1 MNAEEIRRQAQDEN
15 TSPEILAKLAKR
27 KDKEILRLV
36 AGNPNTPVETL
47 EKLGEEFSDAIVAN
61 PIFDL
66 LLLEN
71 PENKF
76 LLLSLARASTTS
88 VDKLKELASC
98 REEIIVKAVVKNSKT
113 PASILDNAYKNL
125 GHRLPVKAFLENQNT
140 GDATLA
146 RMIMRFSG
154 ITESDYRSILEHPNV
169 SEITTNMIKLKD
181 KRKNIP
187 ARFLEKFA
195 SNEDR
200 NIRCQVSRYP
210 SVSAKVLEK
219 LSLDDDTWIRKNV
232 AAHSNTSI
240 ETIKKLAIDENREI
254 RAAVAASNNISSEL
268 AKLLSQD
275 ENHYVREKIAK
286 NLKTPIEIINKLV
299 EDDEP
304 EVRGAVAARKDISE
318 ENAYILAHDVSVEVI
333 EELANNKN
341 TPTKIYQVLKQ
352 FCRSTRYNE
361 SLRFH
366 KYGSISKYFQELSAI
381 NIPEEIANKIAE
393 KEISHIQNLFL
404 REEHESI
411 RRRNF
416 LALKEIINSRKN
428 TSRIATRTNNR
439 ICRLLATNK
448 NISDNVFHQLL
459 ENENF
464 YICLGFTDNPNTP
477 SEILNKLSENENY
490 CIRKGVAKHVNTSIK
505 TLDILKND
513 RNISVRENVAQNPK
527 ISPEI
532 IEELASDSVPLVR
545 RAIAQNTQTPAA
557 ILDKLKS
564 DRSLSVRR
572 AVAENTH
579 TSINTLKELLNDEAP
594 KVIESAKHSLMR
606 RSL

>member
-1 MNAEEIRRQAQDEN
+1 MDAEQIWRQAQDEN
-15 TSPEILAKLAKR
+15 TSPEILAKLAKS

-36 AGNPNTPVETL
+36 AGNPNTPVKIL
-47 EKLGEEFSDAIVAN
+47 EKLGEEFPDAIVAN
-61 PIFDL
+61 PIFNL
-66 LLLEN
+66 LLIEN

-113 PASILDNAYKNL
+113 PASILDNAYKSL
-125 GHRLPVKAFLENQNT
+125 GHRLPIKAFLENRNT

-146 RMIMRFSG
+146 RIVMRFSG
-154 ITESDYRSILEHPNV
+154 KTESDYRSILEHPNA
-169 SEITTNMIKLKD
+169 SEITINMIKLKD

-187 ARFLEKFA
+187 ARFLEEFA

-210 SVSAKVLEK
+210 NVSAKVLEK
-219 LSLDDDTWIRKNV
+219 LSLDNDTWIRKNV
-232 AAHSNTSI
+232 AAHPNTSI
-240 ETIKKLAIDENREI
+240 KTIEKLARDEHFEVRY
-254 RAAVAASNNISSEL
+254 AVATSNNISPKL
-268 AKLLSQD
+268 AQLLLQD
-275 ENHYVREKIAK
+275 ENHYVRKEIAR
-286 NLKTPIEIINKLV
+286 NIKTPIEIIDKLV

-341 TPTKIYQVLKQ
+341 APTKIHRVLKQ
-352 FCRSTRYNE
+352 FCTSTKYYE

-366 KYGSISKYFQELSAI
+366 EYGSISKYFQELSAI

-393 KEISHIQNLFL
+393 KEISHIQNLL
-404 REEHESI
+404 IREEHESI
-411 RRRNF
+411 HRRNF
-416 LALKEIINSRKN
+416 LALKGIINSKKN
-428 TSRIATRTNNR
+428 TGRIAIRRNNR
-439 ICRLLATNK
+439 IRRLLATNK
-448 NISDNVFHQLL
+448 NISDNVFHRLI

-464 YICLGFTDNPNTP
+464 YICLGFIDNPNTP
-477 SEILNKLSENENY
+477 SEILSKLSENENKL
-490 CIRKGVAKHVNTSIK
+490 IREGVAKHVNTSIK
-505 TLDILKND
+505 TLDILKDD
-513 RNISVRENVAQNPK
+513 RNISVREKVAQNPK

-545 RAIAQNTQTPAA
+545 RAIAENLQTPAA
-557 ILDKLKS
+557 ILNKLKS

-572 AVAENTH
+572 AVAENPNTL
-579 TSINTLKELLNDEAP
+579 INTLEELLNDEAP
-594 KVIESAKHSLMR
+594 KIRESAKHSLMK